1 MAVWSLP
8 GPQAFG
14 SGSVRV
20 TPLLWLAVV
29 FGGVCAVLPLLRLW
43 SDGRLARLATCA
55 AVVVSVG
62 AVAFCTWDAAAPPR
76 ARPDAPLQ
84 VLEDAYVGSATCRSC
99 HPGEHASWHGS
110 FHRTM
115 TQLASRE
122 TVIPQF
128 ERLEL
133 DWYGEPVVLEWRG
146 EELWTRF
153 VRGGGRPGPVERP
166 IEQLTGSHHM
176 QVFWY
181 STGAGRE
188 LAPVPVCFKLEEQ
201 IWLPLTSVF
210 VVPPELRD
218 PPEPGKWNQS
228 CAMCHTT
235 DPRPRVDIGRTDTHV
250 GEFGISCEACHG
262 PGGAHAAANRNPLR
276 RWRKRSE
283 GRDETIANPG
293 TMPPARS
300 AEACGHCHSV
310 RILRERHFDSWR
322 EHGSPFLPGGDL
334 QSTHLVIDRDDGD
347 APELRQT
354 LRRDPGFFASSFWS
368 DGEVRLSGREF
379 SGMREAPCYQHGDS
393 SMQID
398 CTSCHAMHREEGDVD
413 DEWRD
418 DQLDDGMRG
427 NVGCTQ
433 CHGEL
438 AEEDALRAHTRH
450 VPGSSGSQCY
460 NCHMSHTSI
469 GLMKASRSHAITSP
483 SVQSELATG
492 RPNACNQCHLDRSLG
507 WTADALADGWGV
519 EEPVL
524 DQEQR
529 EVAASVRWILT
540 GDAGLRMLAAWSF
553 GWAEAQAASGTDWM
567 APYLARLLDDPYYVV
582 RFNAAR
588 SLASVGGYGGVMKGY
603 DHLGDVAQA
612 APFVDSV
619 RAVWQA
625 RYTGG
630 ARASVLMMPRGL
642 NMERFGKLY
651 ARRDD
656 RMVFIHE

>member
-1 MAVWSLP
+1 M
-8 GPQAFG
+8 
-14 SGSVRV
+14 
-20 TPLLWLAVV
+20 
-29 FGGVCAVLPLLRLW
+29 
-43 SDGRLARLATCA
+43 
-55 AVVVSVG
+55 
-62 AVAFCTWDAAAPPR
+62 
-76 ARPDAPLQ
+76 
-84 VLEDAYVGSATCRSC
+84 
-99 HPGEHASWHGS
+99 
-110 FHRTM
+110 
-115 TQLASRE
+115 
-122 TVIPQF
+122 
-128 ERLEL
+128 
-133 DWYGEPVVLEWRG
+133 
-146 EELWTRF
+146 
-153 VRGGGRPGPVERP
+153 
-166 IEQLTGSHHM
+166 
-176 QVFWY
+176 
-181 STGAGRE
+181 
-188 LAPVPVCFKLEEQ
+188 
-201 IWLPLTSVF
+201 
-210 VVPPELRD
+210 
-218 PPEPGKWNQS
+218 
-228 CAMCHTT
+228 
-235 DPRPRVDIGRTDTHV
+235 DIGRTDTHV
-250 GEFGISCEACHG
+250 GELGISCEACHG

-334 QSTHLVIDRDDGD
+334 QSTHLVIDRNDRD

-354 LRRDPGFFASSFWS
+354 LRRAPGFFASSFWS

-379 SGMREAPCYQHGDS
+379 SGMRESPCYQHGDTT
-393 SMQID
+393 MQID
-398 CTSCHAMHREEGDVD
+398 CTSCHAMHREEGAA
-413 DEWRD
+413 DEAWRD

-433 CHGEL
+433 CHGDL

-450 VPGSSGSQCY
+450 TPGSSGSQCY

-507 WTADALADGWGV
+507 WTADALEEGWGV
-519 EEPVL
+519 AKPEL

-529 EVAASVRWILT
+529 DVAASVRWILT
-540 GDAGLRMLAAWSF
+540 GDAGLRMLAAWSY
-553 GWAEAQAASGTDWM
+553 GWADAQEASGTEWM
-567 APYLARLLDDPYYVV
+567 APYLGRLLDDPYYVV

-588 SLASVGGYGGVMKGY
+588 SLGSVGGYGGVLKGY
-603 DHLGDVAQA
+603 NHLGDAGQA

-630 ARASVLMMPRGL
+630 ARSSVLMLSRGL
-642 NMERFGKLY
+642 DINRFGQLY

>member
-1 MAVWSLP
+1 VVLGGLCATW
-8 GPQAFG
+8 
-14 SGSVRV
+14 
-20 TPLLWLAVV
+20 PLLH
-29 FGGVCAVLPLLRLW
+29 LW
-43 SDGRLARLATCA
+43 SEGLRAKLAACA
-55 AVVVSVG
+55 AVLVGVG
-62 AVAFCTWDAAAPPR
+62 AVVLCTLGAIAPDRPR
-76 ARPDAPLQ
+76 ADRPLE
-84 VLEDAYVGSATCRSC
+84 VLEDHYVGSASCRSC
-99 HPGEHASWHGS
+99 HPGEHASWYGS

-115 TQLASRE
+115 TQRASRQ
-122 TVIPQF
+122 TVVPQF

-146 EELWTRF
+146 DVLWTRF
-153 VRGGGRPGPVERP
+153 VRGGGRPGAVERP

-181 STGAGRE
+181 STGVGRE
-188 LAPVPVCFKLEEQ
+188 LAPVPVCFKLAEEL
-201 IWLPLTSVF
+201 WLPLTSVF

-262 PGGAHAAANRNPLR
+262 PGEAHAAANRNPVR
-276 RWRKRSE
+276 RLLQRAE
-283 GRDETIANPG
+283 GRDETISNPG

-300 AEACGHCHSV
+300 AEVCGHCHSV

-334 QSTHLVIDRDDGD
+334 QSTHLVIDVRDGD
-347 APELRQT
+347 APELREK
-354 LRRDPGFFASSFWS
+354 LRQDPGFFASSFWP

-379 SGMREAPCYQHGDS
+379 SGMREAPCYQHGDTS
-393 SMQID
+393 KQID
-398 CTSCHAMHREEGDVD
+398 CTSCHAMHQRDGSADAD
-413 DEWRD
+413 WRD
-418 DQLDDGMRG
+418 DQLHPGMRG

-433 CHGEL
+433 CHEEL
-438 AEEDALRAHTRH
+438 EGDDALRAHTRH
-450 VPGSSGSQCY
+450 APGSEGSSCY

-507 WTADALADGWGV
+507 WTADQLAAGWGV
-519 EEPVL
+519 QAPDL
-524 DQEQR
+524 DEEQR

-553 GWAEAQAASGTDWM
+553 GWSAAQEASGTDWM
-567 APYLARLLDDPYYVV
+567 APYLGRLLDDPYYVV

-588 SLASVGGYGGVMKGY
+588 SLGALGGYGGVLKGY
-603 DHLGDVAQA
+603 DHLSGASLA

-630 ARASVLMMPRGL
+630 ARQPVLMGARGL
-642 NMERFGKLY
+642 DLDRFRKLY